1 MYYDMFISHNEETE
15 LNFAIRIKEKLWDK
29 RKIKA
34 FVAKK
39 DIPPDTNDWDKFT
52 TDAIKNSASV
62 LVLYDD
68 GAVNSSMVKGE
79 IIKADKFK
87 RKIIIFKEEKVAR
100 TDIPLNIVAS
110 QQQSF
115 DIDNPEDL
123 INQVLEMRWQKNPN
137 TEPEFHDLYE
147 EANRYSILNPYLF
160 SWDNVSDNDSEK
172 LREYLRRNLGIGWA
186 ENAEIR
192 KSYDGKS
199 IQIFKDENSAEIK
212 IDEKKEK
219 ATLKISSGKTYGLKV
234 KKEKGK
240 LNIHNPS
247 LLSDIFLEDIKNK
260 LAYTF
265 EYRSHERLPST
276 IKYYTELKDLVN
288 KMLEDG
294 EIEKTEE
301 YVVLER
307 KEGTKKALHILSVGI
322 WKEGIHKGIL

>member
-1 MYYDMFISHNEETE
+1 MYYDVFISHNEETE
-15 LNFAIRIKEKLWDK
+15 LDFAIRIKEKLWDK
-29 RKIKA
+29 RKIKV

-68 GAVNSSMVKGE
+68 GAVNSPTVKGE
-79 IIKADKFK
+79 IVKAQHLK
-87 RKIIIFKEEKVAR
+87 RKIIVFKEKKVER
-100 TDIPLNIVAS
+100 TDIPVNIVAS
-110 QQQSF
+110 QHQSF
-115 DIDNPEDL
+115 DIKNPEDL

-147 EANRYSILNPYLF
+147 EANRYELLN
-160 SWDNVSDNDSEK
+160 
-172 LREYLRRNLGIGWA
+172 
-186 ENAEIR
+186 
-192 KSYDGKS
+192 
-199 IQIFKDENSAEIK
+199 
-212 IDEKKEK
+212 
-219 ATLKISSGKTYGLKV
+219 SSLV
-234 KKEKGK
+234 
-240 LNIHNPS
+240 
-247 LLSDIFLEDIKNK
+247 SDIFLEDIKNK

-265 EYRSHERLPST
+265 EYRLHERLPNT

-307 KEGTKKALHILSVGI
+307 REGTKKALHILSVGI